1 MRIPVF
7 SYLYEIFHL
16 FIYLLYLF
24 FNQMTAPMDEDELCD
39 TK

>member
-16 FIYLLYLF
+16 FIYLF